1 MQVGEWITAEC
12 IDTRMGSTKTQ
23 GGIKPVFI
31 VELACDLFAMPII
44 KYFSCQHKGKNYTV
58 PHNGDFAKTWR
69 LTKGTNPKNQY
80 SKAQQLL
87 NQLPGHKFLVKGAP
101 TSGKTTY
108 FKATEIK
115 PLKPVYSELW
125 TPSGVLKKCPKK
137 VTFQPPEIG
146 SELATDWQNVG
157 NNLAESW
164 QKVGNEETLQTAKTL
179 GLEPVFN
186 PTSSGLPG
194 KRNHLPTKPL
204 LEAML
209 QEPRFYNYPRQE
221 NESDDDYHQRVI
233 DQSWEKMDW

>member
-12 IDTRMGSTKTQ
+12 IDTRMGLINTK
-23 GGIKPVFI
+23 GGNKPVFI
-31 VELACDLFAMPII
+31 VELICDSFAMPII
-44 KYFSCQHKGKNYTV
+44 KYFNCHHKGKNYTV
-58 PHNGDFAKTWR
+58 QHDSDFAKTWR

-137 VTFQPPEIG
+137 VTFQPLKIG
-146 SELATDWQNVG
+146 NELATKKRYRPLKHLVLSLFSIPLQAAYQASETTYPLSHYLKPCYKSLDFINIHDKKMNQTTTTIN
-157 NNLAESW
+157 ES
-164 QKVGNEETLQTAKTL
+164 LI
-179 GLEPVFN
+179 
-186 PTSSGLPG
+186 SPG
-194 KRNHLPTKPL
+194 KKWTGN
-204 LEAML
+204 
-209 QEPRFYNYPRQE
+209 
-221 NESDDDYHQRVI
+221 S
-233 DQSWEKMDW
+233 